1 MRILL
6 SIILLVTTLPVMAEP
21 PALEPPAF
29 EPLPTTAL
37 PQTGPVGEDM
47 EPEVKIIKKDKAT
60 IHEYRMNGVLYMVK
74 IIPGFGPPYY
84 LIDGDG
90 DGYLESRHNE
100 IEPGVPQWMLYR
112 W

>member
-1 MRILL
+1 MRKLLSVILL
-6 SIILLVTTLPVMAEP
+6 ATALPLMAEP
-21 PALEPPAF
+21 PPL
-29 EPLPTTAL
+29 EPLPPSAL

-60 IHEYRMNGVLYMVK
+60 IEEYRVNGVLYMVK
-74 IIPGFGPPYY
+74 IIPNIGPPYY

-100 IEPGVPQWMLYR
+100 LEPGVPQWMLYR